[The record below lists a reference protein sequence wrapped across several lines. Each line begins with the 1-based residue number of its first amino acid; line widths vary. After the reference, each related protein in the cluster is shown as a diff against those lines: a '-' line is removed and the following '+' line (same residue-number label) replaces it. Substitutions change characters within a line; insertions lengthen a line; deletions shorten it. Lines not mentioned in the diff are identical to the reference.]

1 MTVYI
6 NLEHQPF
13 SGYNIQLCQ
22 KKAPEVGFAAF
33 YHTWYYAEPSPDSEV
48 LESVTKIAEHLILYE
63 LRLLV
68 EDFIVKEGHL
78 VIEENN
84 LDWSVTG
91 PTGLSDEEDIL

>member
-1 MTVYI
+1 MTVWI

-13 SGYNIQLCQ
+13 SEYNIQLCQ
-22 KKAPEVGFAAF
+22 KKAPEIGFAAF

-68 EDFIVKEGHL
+68 EDFIVNEGHL
-78 VIEENN
+78 EINESYLEH
-84 LDWSVTG
+84 SIPG
-91 PTGLSDEEDIL
+91 DEEDIL